1 VEGLGGGGGEAEAWG
16 GNMGAGTGLELE
28 EQQGYGGGRE
38 EGKSQLEGVL
48 GYFFFSVSGNGS
60 LTYSVSSCR

>member
-1 VEGLGGGGGEAEAWG
+1 VERQKPGVATWGPALGLNWR
-16 GNMGAGTGLELE
+16 NSRVM
-28 EQQGYGGGRE
+28 GGGRE